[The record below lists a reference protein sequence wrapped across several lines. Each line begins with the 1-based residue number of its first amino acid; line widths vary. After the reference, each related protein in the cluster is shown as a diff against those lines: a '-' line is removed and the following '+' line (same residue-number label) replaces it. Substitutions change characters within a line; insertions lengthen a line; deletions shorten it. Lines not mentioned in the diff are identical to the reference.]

1 MQNVMTIERHVK
13 PAAFFGLP
21 VRGRAKRFPVTV
33 TALTKERPPAM
44 FSESLPALTGRKERS
59 PAVFRAQLPARAEKK
74 ELKPFP
80 VRIMDITLKSGRE
93 FYVDGKRHELPYGAR
108 NRITVRAF
116 KKLVKGYEGS
126 IVLVRKGNS
135 YVRLRDSEA
144 IEIPEAGE
152 ELEIKS
158 MPSFRLE

>member
-1 MQNVMTIERHVK
+1 MQNLTTIERYVR
-13 PAAFFGLP
+13 ALAFSGLP
-21 VRGRAKRFPVTV
+21 VRERPKRFPVTV
-33 TALTKERPPAM
+33 TALTKERNPV
-44 FSESLPALTGRKERS
+44 
-59 PAVFRAQLPARAEKK
+59 VFRAQLPACAERR

-93 FYVDGKRHELPYGAR
+93 FYVEGIRHELPYGVK

-116 KKLVKGYEGS
+116 KELVKGYAGS

-144 IEIPEAGE
+144 IEIPEAGK